1 MSEACWLIDLLDVGR
16 VAAGGGAGDG
26 YAGVDG
32 DHLGEDV
39 EDGLRRKV
47 SVKSGLS

>member
-1 MSEACWLIDLLDVGR
+1 MDLLDVGR

-32 DHLGEDV
+32 NHLGEDV
-39 EDGLRRKV
+39 KDGL
-47 SVKSGLS
+47 GINGQ

>member
-1 MSEACWLIDLLDVGR
+1 MARPNLLTTGLLDVGR
-16 VAAGGGAGDG
+16 VAAGSGAGDG

-39 EDGLRRKV
+39 EDGLGITR
-47 SVKSGLS
+47 